1 MMWYWGTGMHWWG
14 WTLGLLGMVV
24 FWGVMIWGIWYVIT
38 RIVSPAHSDHGDH
51 RDDGD
56 HGDHRDDGARR
67 TLDQRLAR
75 GEIEPDEY
83 RRLRDLIE
91 ESGPPLVGSGDRR
104 SG

>member
-14 WTLGLLGMVV
+14 WMLGLTGMIL

-38 RIVSPAHSDHGDH
+38 TMVSPTRDDQRDHGDH

-56 HGDHRDDGARR
+56 RRDRGARR
-67 TLDQRLAR
+67 TLDERLAR
-75 GEIEPDEY
+75 GDIDPEEY

-91 ESGPPLVGSGDRR
+91 ESSPPLVGSGDRR
-104 SG
+104 